1 MERAA
6 PPIFKQ
12 GPSAQLRLVF
22 FSALAICLLMVDVR
36 FQTLDF
42 LRKGVAVVI
51 YPLQRLMLVP
61 RDASLQFSDYFQTLS
76 TTQRENEALRRSRI
90 ESAQL
95 TTQAQQ
101 LMTENVQLR
110 QLLGAR
116 ERAQAPAV
124 LVEVLYEARDA
135 FTHRL
140 VVDKGSLHG
149 IRAGQPVIDDGGVV
163 GQVTRVTPISS
174 EIALLTDRDQTIPV
188 QVLRHGLRAIAFGG
202 EAPGRLG
209 LRYMA
214 SNVDLKPGD
223 VLLTSGIDGIYP
235 PGLPVAVVEH
245 IERDAAYGFAR
256 VICKPSAGLDRHRH
270 FLVLLVAIPD
280 LPMLPSVSD
289 ALRNHRQRGTR
300 P

>member
-1 MERAA
+1 MERSA

-12 GPSAQLRLVF
+12 GPSAQMRLVF
-22 FSALAICLLMVDVR
+22 FSMLALALLMIDAR

-51 YPLQRLMLVP
+51 YPFQRLMLVP
-61 RDASLQFSDYFQTLS
+61 RDGTRQLSDYFETL
-76 TTQRENEALRRSRI
+76 TTAQRENQALRRNRI
-90 ESAQL
+90 ETAQL

-101 LMTENVQLR
+101 LATENLQLR

-116 ERAQAPAV
+116 ERAKVPAV
-124 LVEVLYEARDA
+124 LVEVLYEAHDA
-135 FTHRL
+135 FMHRL
-140 VVDKGSLHG
+140 IVDKGSMQG
-149 IRAGQPVIDDGGVV
+149 IQAGQPVIDDGGVV
-163 GQVTRVTPISS
+163 GQVTRVTPFSA
-174 EIALLTDRDQTIPV
+174 EVALLTDRDQTIPV

-214 SNVDLKPGD
+214 SNVDLKTGD

-235 PGLPVAVVEH
+235 PGLPVAVVEK

-270 FLVLLVAIPD
+270 FLVLLVTIPD
-280 LPMLPSVSD
+280 LPLLPSVTESM
-289 ALRNHRQRGTR
+289 RNHRNRGPR